1 MNCFL
6 NRNTLKANVAAEEYE
21 DEDVLQATGMID
33 LSEYENAEA
42 WEAKMINLIPDY
54 EKVNWDFLGQTWS
67 ISSTGV
73 GPLVNLLLVM
83 ALFFKFVQ
91 WALQYVHFC

>member
-83 ALFFKFVQ
+83 ALFFKLVQ
-91 WALQYVHFC
+91 